1 MSKDKKVVDM
11 IGQDKV
17 KTAIAVEVHV
27 YAHIWW
33 YYFYHFVQ
41 HKAIK
46 CPYIERGATIA
57 DILQVCVYVSGYVL
71 CMCTWILSELQS
83 LLYNSFFIFCG
94 GSCGELWHNAC
105 HFFISTQLLFYNW
118 ITEFQGSKVWV
129 INLTFAEHMVI
140 SIVMVFSSCSVDVV
154 SRKGVLTI
162 LECKIITNVSNVLVI
177 RRVASL

>member
-57 DILQVCVYVSGYVL
+57 DILQVCVYVSGYVV

-83 LLYNSFFIFCG
+83 LLYNTFFIFCG

-105 HFFISTQLLFYNW
+105 HFFISTWLLFYNW
-118 ITEFQGSKVWV
+118 IYWISRFQGLSNKFN
-129 INLTFAEHMVI
+129 ICRAHGNFYSHGL
-140 SIVMVFSSCSVDVV
+140 SSCSVDVV
-154 SRKGVLTI
+154 SQKGVLTI

-177 RRVASL
+177 RRVAS